1 MGIAVVRLR
10 LILYVTAPACPNE
23 TLKFSKGN
31 RFFMAASPD
40 ARTMNPERMVWRFAA
55 CEFDDLRFQLVV
67 HGEPVE
73 LERKPLELLRYL
85 LSRSGEVV
93 RKEELLE
100 AVWPGVTVVDASLAT
115 AVSKLR
121 KVLGEQ
127 EIIQTVP
134 RVGYRIG
141 VEVVRI
147 APSELTS
154 ESAEKRLELESEES
168 ASAEMRSRPY
178 VTGRRLLWAGGAIA
192 LVLAV
197 SIGLIASYGRR
208 TAPAQPMTVAILP
221 FQNASGNE
229 SLDYLRSALPDEIV
243 HTFASARSLTVR
255 PLAASARF
263 SGADVDF
270 KKMGRELDV
279 NRAITGH
286 YLMIGDRLHI
296 TMEAVDTD
304 LDRIVWQ
311 ESFDVASNNLLGMQE
326 QLTTISHGKLAD
338 TLGVQGFTTEA
349 PARTTSEEAYELYL
363 KSIALNWDNKT
374 DRQAIELLR
383 RAVLLD
389 PNYGPAWGM
398 LALRYYGAA
407 RFGGGG
413 AGMMAL
419 SDAAL
424 EKELALNPDSLD
436 PIAEMTIHRTERGDL
451 VKAHQIAVELVRRK
465 PDDPNLHHVL
475 SYVLRYGGSLDEAGR
490 ECEIA
495 VLLATKVVWGSCST
509 TFRELGNFDRARFFV
524 RKDLSS
530 EWSKSAAIELLL
542 REGKTADALRIPAPQ
557 IPHWESYKMLLACAS
572 GAPAAEVKSL
582 ASKVE
587 IDDDPEM
594 DYLFAGHLAY
604 CGQTEAALRMLKIA
618 IDRHYCSY
626 PAVDKDSFFDRL
638 RTNQRFQALRQAG
651 MACHA
656 DFAKDRDGQRSK
668 GARTG
673 VEQAR
678 L

>member
-31 RFFMAASPD
+31 RFFMAGSPD

-147 APSELTS
+147 APSELAS

-197 SIGLIASYGRR
+197 LIGLIASHGRR

-270 KKMGRELDV
+270 KKMGRDLDA

-326 QLTTISHGKLAD
+326 QLATISHGKLAD
-338 TLGVQGFTTEA
+338 TLGVPGFTTEA

-542 REGKTADALRIPAPQ
+542 HEGKTADALRIPAPQ

-618 IDRHYCSY
+618 IDRHYCFY

-678 L
+678 F

>member
-67 HGEPVE
+67 HGERVE

-147 APSELTS
+147 APSELAS
-154 ESAEKRLELESEES
+154 ESAEKRLELETEES

-197 SIGLIASYGRR
+197 SIGLIASHGRR
-208 TAPAQPMTVAILP
+208 TAAAQPMTVAILP

-270 KKMGRELDV
+270 KKMGRDLDV

-338 TLGVQGFTTEA
+338 ILGVQGFTTEA

-542 REGKTADALRIPAPQ
+542 HEGKTADALRIPAPQ

-626 PAVDKDSFFDRL
+626 PAADKDSFFDRL
-638 RTNQRFQALRQAG
+638 RTNPRFQALRQAG

-678 L
+678 F

>member
-1 MGIAVVRLR
+1 
-10 LILYVTAPACPNE
+10 
-23 TLKFSKGN
+23 
-31 RFFMAASPD
+31 MAALPD
-40 ARTMNPERMVWRFAA
+40 ARTINPERMVWRFAD

-85 LSRSGEVV
+85 LSRPGEVV

-121 KVLGEQ
+121 KVLGKQ

-134 RVGYRIG
+134 RVGYRVA
-141 VEVVRI
+141 VEVGRI
-147 APSELTS
+147 APPELTS
-154 ESAEKRLELESEES
+154 EFAEKGLEQQSEES
-168 ASAEMRSRPY
+168 GAVEIRSRPY
-178 VTGRRLLWAGGAIA
+178 ITWRRLLWGGGAIA

-197 SIGLIASYGRR
+197 SIGLIASHGRR
-208 TAPAQPMTVAILP
+208 TAAAQPITVAILP

-229 SLDYLRSALPDEIV
+229 SLDYLRSALPDEIA

-255 PLAASARF
+255 PSAASAHF
-263 SGADVDF
+263 SGPAVDF
-270 KKMGRELDV
+270 KKLGRDLDV

-286 YLMIGDRLHI
+286 YLMMGDRLHI

-326 QLTTISHGKLAD
+326 QLATISHGKLAD
-338 TLGVQGFTTEA
+338 TLGVPGVTREA
-349 PARTTSEEAYELYL
+349 PARTTNEEAYELYL

-374 DRQAIELLR
+374 DRQAINLLR

-413 AGMMAL
+413 VEMMAL

-424 EKELALNPDSLD
+424 DKELALNPDSLD

-451 VKAHQIAVELVRRK
+451 VKAHQIAVELIRRK

-475 SYVLRYGGSLDEAGR
+475 SYALRYGGSLDEAGR

-509 TFRELGNFDRARFFV
+509 TFRELGNFDRARFFI

-557 IPHWESYKMLLACAS
+557 IPHWDSYKMLLACAG
-572 GAPAAEVKSL
+572 GAPAAEIRAL

-638 RTNQRFQALRQAG
+638 RTSPRFQALRQAG

-656 DFAKDRDGQRSK
+656 DFANDRDNQQFKR
-668 GARTG
+668 ARTG
-673 VEQAR
+673 VEQTR
-678 L
+678 F

>member
-1 MGIAVVRLR
+1 VKSPSSTLSTAEAISVMTNGSALAAHFGDGVVRADDVAASITGAVV
-10 LILYVTAPACPNE
+10 
-23 TLKFSKGN
+23 K
-31 RFFMAASPD
+31 D
-40 ARTMNPERMVWRFAA
+40 
-55 CEFDDLRFQLVV
+55 
-67 HGEPVE
+67 PV
-73 LERKPLELLRYL
+73 
-85 LSRSGEVV
+85 
-93 RKEELLE
+93 
-100 AVWPGVTVVDASLAT
+100 
-115 AVSKLR
+115 
-121 KVLGEQ
+121 Q
-127 EIIQTVP
+127 
-134 RVGYRIG
+134 
-141 VEVVRI
+141 
-147 APSELTS
+147 
-154 ESAEKRLELESEES
+154 
-168 ASAEMRSRPY
+168 
-178 VTGRRLLWAGGAIA
+178 
-192 LVLAV
+192 
-197 SIGLIASYGRR
+197 
-208 TAPAQPMTVAILP
+208 
-221 FQNASGNE
+221 
-229 SLDYLRSALPDEIV
+229 
-243 HTFASARSLTVR
+243 
-255 PLAASARF
+255 
-263 SGADVDF
+263 
-270 KKMGRELDV
+270 
-279 NRAITGH
+279 
-286 YLMIGDRLHI
+286 
-296 TMEAVDTD
+296 
-304 LDRIVWQ
+304 DRIVWQ

-542 REGKTADALRIPAPQ
+542 HEGKTADALRIAAPQ

-626 PAVDKDSFFDRL
+626 PAADKDSFFDRL
-638 RTNQRFQALRQAG
+638 RTNPRFQALRQAG

-678 L
+678 F